1 MLAFDF
7 ILWSLVGLYF
17 DQIAPRQ
24 FGSTKRWTFPLEVC
38 FRRKTQSVTDLNLGD
53 EEQSV
58 QLVAKGNFEREH
70 LQRDNEFVLKVRGLR
85 KIFDNKKVAVS
96 DASFTMYSGQIFA
109 LLGHNGAGKTTTI
122 SMLTGLLTPTKG

>member
-24 FGSTKRWTFPLEVC
+24 FGSAKRWNFPLEAC